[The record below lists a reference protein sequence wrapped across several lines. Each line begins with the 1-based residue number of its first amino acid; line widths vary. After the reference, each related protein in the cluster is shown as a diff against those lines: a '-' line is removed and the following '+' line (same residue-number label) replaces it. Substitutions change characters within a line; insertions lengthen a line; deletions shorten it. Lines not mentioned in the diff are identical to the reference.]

1 MESFRLGIWKYAG
14 KEVTYMESLF
24 NIKKSSIL
32 SFALGFSGVAIMV
45 FLNSIGF
52 RPVKTIEAIIQKE
65 TKVQQQEDL
74 ITPKLEKIKN
84 NFKIKKNANIIPQ
97 VYGDNTE
104 IEAKAYGA
112 IDFNT
117 GEVLVHKNFEMS
129 FPIASVTKIMTA
141 VVALDLAEKDDL
153 FTVSRKA
160 SKVSPTKIGV
170 VPGQKMSLQELLN
183 ALLLT
188 SANDAAEVI
197 KEGINA
203 KYQKE
208 IFVDSMN
215 KKASFLN
222 LKNSNFQNPQ
232 GFDSKKNYSSV
243 EDLAVLTHYALSNY
257 PLISEIV
264 KKDYEFLPK
273 NNNHKKFD
281 LYNWNG
287 LIGVYPNTIGVK
299 IGNTGLA
306 GKTTIV
312 VSEREGNKIISIV
325 LGAPGIL
332 ERDLWAAKLLD
343 LGFEK
348 KGLKAAIIT
357 EKDLNQKYNSW
368 KYWN

>member
-1 MESFRLGIWKYAG
+1 
-14 KEVTYMESLF
+14 MESLF
-24 NIKKSSIL
+24 NIKKSSVL
-32 SFALGFSGVAIMV
+32 SFVLGFSGVAIMII
-45 FLNSIGF
+45 LNSIGLK
-52 RPVKTIEAIIQKE
+52 PVKTIDAIIQRE
-65 TKVQQQEDL
+65 TKVQKVQDR

-84 NFKIKKNANIIPQ
+84 NFKIKKNKNIVPR
-97 VYGDNTE
+97 VYGDNTQV
-104 IEAKAYGA
+104 EAKAYGA

-117 GEVLVHKNFEMS
+117 GEVLVHKNLEMS
-129 FPIASVTKIMTA
+129 LPIASVTKIMTA

-170 VPGQKMSLQELLN
+170 VPEQKMTLQELLN

-197 KEGINA
+197 KEGINV
-203 KYQKE
+203 KYQGE
-208 IFVDSMN
+208 VFVASMN
-215 KKASFLN
+215 KKAKFLN
-222 LKNSNFQNPQ
+222 LKNSNFANPQ
-232 GFDSKKNYSSV
+232 GFDNKKNYSSV
-243 EDLAVLTHYALSNY
+243 GDLAVLTHYALSNY
-257 PLISEIV
+257 PIISEIV

-273 NNNHKKFD
+273 NQNHKQFD

-306 GKTTIV
+306 GKTTVV
-312 VSEREGNKIISIV
+312 VSQREGNKIISIV

-343 LGFEK
+343 LGFEQ
-348 KGLKAAIIT
+348 KGLKAAMIK
-357 EKDLNQKYNSW
+357 EDDLNQKYNSW